1 MVPCSVTGKV
11 IRAGKL
17 SAYKELES
25 CWYSRFFIKVFYPV
39 RLVSLLGSQSWS
51 PSEHRLQLLLLLAF
65 LLQFLDKP
73 SNVSE
78 PAQNWVALFLPMLRT
93 SLLDSTSTSA
103 SRSMRLSTGL
113 RQPMVREVTS
123 LQQVLESSTVLR
135 SGFTICG
142 ARNVAERPVRSSKLS
157 RETVHRRSMFFEL
170 WTNAIY

>member
-1 MVPCSVTGKV
+1 MDVVIIANVVELARVVPCSVTGKV

-73 SNVSE
+73 SNVSA
-78 PAQNWVALFLPMLRT
+78 PAQNWVALFLLMLRT
-93 SLLDSTSTSA
+93 SLLDSTSIFVSK
-103 SRSMRLSTGL
+103 SMRLSTDL
-113 RQPMVREVTS
+113 RQPMVRKATS
-123 LQQVLESSTVLR
+123 LQHVFWDHLQPCDQAPRSVLPAMPLR
-135 SGFTICG
+135 G
-142 ARNVAERPVRSSKLS
+142 
-157 RETVHRRSMFFEL
+157 
-170 WTNAIY
+170 